1 MTRFGNR
8 DSALPLTCTLQEIS
22 FLHSP
27 FSRAAAQTNPS
38 HKHPPTEEQSQPW
51 QRRAQRAARR
61 SFPLPRHSRP
71 AARRAAAP
79 GLSLPALPQPL
90 ARTRQRS
97 SAPTSS
103 KGGHVILT
111 AGKQRGER
119 ADSPCASPEQR
130 NFKMR
135 QLQVSSSQR
144 CSPQAAER
152 RSARHTHR
160 HGRAPR
166 ERGRN
171 ALRNPLGAVRARQQ
185 PPRPGSP
192 FIRRRPGPYIKEGRL
207 ARAGGRPRQRCSGIR
222 ARRATGAGP
231 AGKPQLPRVPPLQG
245 EGRGSP
251 QPTLPRSGRAA
262 RGLWGRR
269 RWAPSHPAAL
279 SSGKERPPQ
288 NGKAEPRPLP
298 APACSEEA
306 ATAPSPRPDPA
317 RPGPVALPPPA
328 RRPSTHTSA
337 GAALPYLEQQDDDG
351 RQVGQVPGEAED
363 VHGDGG
369 GGATRSRG
377 AKMAQAQ
384 RAPSDVARGR
394 GQTATAPGARWEAE
408 GAAPSAPPRG
418 RPRPLALRRRQ
429 LCPWREGWG
438 DVMAAPRS
446 GQGGLGASLSLC
458 TPQKPFRRID
468 SRFFL
473 SRGMGL
479 RAQ

>member
-8 DSALPLTCTLQEIS
+8 DSTLPLTCTLQEIS

-111 AGKQRGER
+111 AGKQRGEH

-207 ARAGGRPRQRCSGIR
+207 ARAGGRPGTHPRAPRAPATVALLTRQIRRCVLTRQDRLFYLWER
-222 ARRATGAGP
+222 ARASQCAEVAAVSWAEQNTDRTS
-231 AGKPQLPRVPPLQG
+231 QPRD
-245 EGRGSP
+245 
-251 QPTLPRSGRAA
+251 
-262 RGLWGRR
+262 
-269 RWAPSHPAAL
+269 RW
-279 SSGKERPPQ
+279 R
-288 NGKAEPRPLP
+288 
-298 APACSEEA
+298 
-306 ATAPSPRPDPA
+306 
-317 RPGPVALPPPA
+317 
-328 RRPSTHTSA
+328 
-337 GAALPYLEQQDDDG
+337 
-351 RQVGQVPGEAED
+351 
-363 VHGDGG
+363 
-369 GGATRSRG
+369 
-377 AKMAQAQ
+377 
-384 RAPSDVARGR
+384 
-394 GQTATAPGARWEAE
+394 
-408 GAAPSAPPRG
+408 
-418 RPRPLALRRRQ
+418 
-429 LCPWREGWG
+429 
-438 DVMAAPRS
+438 
-446 GQGGLGASLSLC
+446 
-458 TPQKPFRRID
+458 
-468 SRFFL
+468 
-473 SRGMGL
+473 
-479 RAQ
+479 